1 MSLVGR
7 GRKLRV
13 ILVTAAVMSGALA
26 APAAAVATLDERGS
40 ATQIRNVS
48 MRNNFY
54 SPSSIT
60 IQRGTRVR
68 WTNNGSRAHTA
79 TRNGGGWSSGTLQP
93 GQSFSRVFNVKGTI
107 RYHCRFHSN
116 MRGTIVVR

>member
-13 ILVTAAVMSGALA
+13 ILAGAVMAGALA
-26 APAAAVATLDERGS
+26 APAAAGPTQDERGT

-68 WTNNGSRAHTA
+68 WTNDGSRAHTA

-93 GQSFSRVFNVKGTI
+93 GQSFSRVFRVKGTI

>member
-1 MSLVGR
+1 MGRVGH

-13 ILVTAAVMSGALA
+13 FLAAAALAGALA
-26 APAAAVATLDERGS
+26 VPAAAGVTGDLQGS
-40 ATQIRNVS
+40 STQIRYVS
-48 MRNNFY
+48 MRNNYY

-68 WTNNGSRAHTA
+68 WTNRGTRAHTA
-79 TRNGGGWSSGTLQP
+79 TRNGGGWSSPTLQP
-93 GQSFSRVFNVKGTI
+93 GQSYSRVFNTKGTI

-116 MRGTIVVR
+116 MRGTIVVT